1 MIIVNIMG
9 GLGNQM
15 FQYATAKRLAAA
27 HGAPLK
33 TDASNFDRCTPNKEH
48 TLQLNSFRITAPQAS
63 RSEIADYKKTGLRHK
78 LGIAAVMKALGLA
91 GGSGEAPLVY
101 SEPAGSAFKPEVLML
116 GPATYLIGYF
126 NSYKYFD
133 SVKQLLVEEF
143 VPREEISGAA
153 RGVLTAIADSNSV
166 SVHVRRGDYVSD
178 PGIKKDLEGVITE
191 RYYQNALRCVAE
203 RVSQPHFFMFS
214 DDIAWVKANL
224 RPPHKTTYVDFN
236 APQRG
241 FEDLWLMSRCKHN
254 ITAGGSTFSWW
265 AAYLNPNREK
275 VVVRTE
281 RTSSNSAY
289 NHPEDYF
296 LREWATVKS

>member
-15 FQYATAKRLAAA
+15 FQYATAKRLAVT
-27 HGAPLK
+27 HNTPLEI
-33 TDASNFDRCTPNKEH
+33 DVSSFDRCTPNKEH

-63 RSEIADYKKTGLRHK
+63 RGEIADYKKTGLRHK

-91 GGSGEAPLVY
+91 GGSGEAPRVY
-101 SEPAGSAFKPEVLML
+101 SEPAGSAFKPEVVTL

-153 RGVLTAIADSNSV
+153 CGVLTAITDSNSI
-166 SVHVRRGDYVSD
+166 SVHVRRGDYVAD
-178 PGIKKDLEGVITE
+178 PNIRKDLEGVITE
-191 RYYQNALRCVAE
+191 RYYQNALNHIAE

-236 APQRG
+236 SPQRG

-281 RTSSNSAY
+281 RTSSNIAY

-296 LREWATVKS
+296 PREWATVKS

>member
-15 FQYATAKRLAAA
+15 FQYATAKRLSVT
-27 HGAPLK
+27 HNVPLK
-33 TDASNFDRCTPNKEH
+33 IDASNFDRCTPNKEH

-63 RSEIADYKKTGLRHK
+63 RSEVADYKKTGLKHK
-78 LGIAAVMKALGLA
+78 LGVALLLNALGLS
-91 GGSGEAPLVY
+91 GKSGETPCVY
-101 SEPAGSAFKPEVLML
+101 SEPAGSAFKPEILTL
-116 GPATYLIGYF
+116 GPAIYLVGYF
-126 NSYKYFD
+126 NSYKYFEP
-133 SVKQLLVEEF
+133 VRQRLLEEF
-143 VPREEISGAA
+143 VPREEISEAA
-153 RGVLTAIADSNSV
+153 RQLLPSIADSNSV

-178 PGIKKDLEGVITE
+178 PGIRKDLEGVITE
-191 RYYQNALRCVAE
+191 RYYRNAVSCMAE
-203 RVSQPHFFMFS
+203 RVNQPHFFVFS
-214 DDIAWVKANL
+214 DDIAWVKENL
-224 RPPHKTTYVDFN
+224 RPPHKVTYVDFN

-265 AAYLNPNREK
+265 AAYLNPNDEK

-281 RTSSNSAY
+281 RTSRNSDY

-296 LREWATVKS
+296 PPEWKSVES

>member
-15 FQYATAKRLAAA
+15 FQYATAKRLAVT
-27 HGAPLK
+27 HNTPLK
-33 TDASNFDRCTPNKEH
+33 IDASNFDRCTPNKEH
-48 TLQLNSFRITAPQAS
+48 TLQLGSFRITASQAS
-63 RSEIADYKKTGLRHK
+63 RSEVADYKKTGLKHK
-78 LGIAAVMKALGLA
+78 LGIAALLKALGL
-91 GGSGEAPLVY
+91 SGEGDEEPSVF
-101 SEPAGSAFKPEVLML
+101 SEPAGSAFKPEVLTL
-116 GPATYLIGYF
+116 GVKTYLIGYF

-133 SVKQLLVEEF
+133 SVKHLLVEEF
-143 VPREEISGAA
+143 TPREPISDAA
-153 RGVLTAIADSNSV
+153 REVLAAIADSNSV

-178 PGIKKDLEGVITE
+178 PGIRKDLEGVITE
-191 RYYQNALRCVAE
+191 RYYQNAVNHVAE

-224 RPPHKTTYVDFN
+224 RPPHKTTCVDFN
-236 APQRG
+236 SPQRG
-241 FEDLWLMSRCKHN
+241 FEDLWLMSHCKHN

-265 AAYLNPNREK
+265 AAYLNPNKEK

-296 LREWATVKS
+296 PPEWVIAKS

>member
-15 FQYATAKRLAAA
+15 FQYATAKRLAVARNT
-27 HGAPLK
+27 PLK
-33 TDASNFDRCTPNKEH
+33 IDASNFDRCTPNKEH
-48 TLQLNSFRITAPQAS
+48 TLQLNAFRITAPQAS
-63 RSEIADYKKTGLRHK
+63 RSEVADYRKTGLKHK
-78 LGIAAVMKALGLA
+78 LGGARLLKALGFS
-91 GGSGEAPLVY
+91 GGSGEAPRVFP
-101 SEPAGSAFKPEVLML
+101 EPAGSAFKPEVLTL
-116 GPATYLIGYF
+116 GAKTYLIGYF

-133 SVKQLLVEEF
+133 AVKPLLVGEF
-143 VPREEISGAA
+143 TPREEIGDAA
-153 RGVLTAIADSNSV
+153 RGVLASITGSNSV
-166 SVHVRRGDYVSD
+166 SVHVRRGDYVAD
-178 PGIKKDLEGVITE
+178 PNIRRELEGVVTE
-191 RYYQNALRCVAE
+191 RYYQNAVNHIAD
-203 RVSQPHFFMFS
+203 RVCQPHFFMFS

-224 RPPHKTTYVDFN
+224 RPPHQTTYVDFN
-236 APQRG
+236 SPQRG

-281 RTSSNSAY
+281 RISGNNAY

-296 LREWATVKS
+296 PPEWTTVGS